1 MVLNRTERQR
11 LGVRKWQAAGCRATL
26 QWSTGV
32 GKTRAALMA
41 IKGFLS
47 TNTNKNIVVVVPTEY
62 LKIQWIQELSQYFL
76 LSYVKVEIINSA
88 IKSDEKI
95 DFLILDECHRIPSD
109 TFYEVFNKRNPES
122 VLGLS
127 ATFSRLDGRHK
138 LLDEFCPVCDVIT
151 VQEAIKNKWL
161 SPYKEYKV
169 LIEPD
174 DIDIYREA
182 NKEFIDAFSV
192 FNFDFQ
198 LAMNCMTNIVQRRIY
213 GKKLGMSVPDMDAV
227 TFTWGRALRARKDYV
242 MNHPKKIE
250 LARKIIE
257 ARPFNKIIT
266 FSSTIKQAEKIG
278 YGYVVHSGK
287 TKKKNRM
294 TMEEFS
300 LLPIGVINTAKSLDE
315 GADIKGLN
323 TAIILSNTSSA
334 TQKTQRIGRIIRYE
348 EGKEAEIFTLVI
360 KGTNEEGWY
369 TTSTAGKNYIEITE
383 EELDDILLG
392 KESENIEQIGKE
404 VGQMFRF

>member
-1 MVLNRTERQR
+1 MVLNRTERQQ

-127 ATFSRLDGRHK
+127 ATFNRLDGRHK

-174 DIDIYREA
+174 DIDIYRES
-182 NKEFIDAFSV
+182 NREFIDAFSV
-192 FNFDFQ
+192 FDFDFK

-213 GKKLGMSVPDMDAV
+213 GKKLGMSVSDMDAV

-392 KESENIEQIGKE
+392 KESENIEQEGKE

>member
-1 MVLNRTERQR
+1 MVLNRTERQQ

-127 ATFSRLDGRHK
+127 ATFNRLDGRHR

-169 LIEPD
+169 LIEPG

-182 NKEFIDAFSV
+182 NREFIDAFSV

-198 LAMNCMTNIVQRRIY
+198 LAMNCMTNIVQRRVY
-213 GKKLGMSVPDMDAV
+213 GKKLGMSVSDMDAV

-392 KESENIEQIGKE
+392 KESENIEQEGKE

>member
-1 MVLNRTERQR
+1 MVLNRTERQQ

-127 ATFSRLDGRHK
+127 ATFNRLDGRHR

-182 NKEFIDAFSV
+182 NREFIDAFSV

-334 TQKTQRIGRIIRYE
+334 TQKTQRV
-348 EGKEAEIFTLVI
+348 T
-360 KGTNEEGWY
+360 
-369 TTSTAGKNYIEITE
+369 
-383 EELDDILLG
+383 
-392 KESENIEQIGKE
+392 
-404 VGQMFRF
+404 